1 MTSLILLSHPASYQ
15 QQNNP
20 SLLQLEARV
29 HYDLSVRHKTP
40 YTPPWY
46 RRLLFLGAVLGTG
59 AWLWRRHDP
68 QGFEAQLTQLAE
80 TGRAAVGRVVEFFT
94 SSENSQLDRV
104 AVTLQ

>member
-1 MTSLILLSHPASYQ
+1 M
-15 QQNNP
+15 
-20 SLLQLEARV
+20 LQLEARV

-68 QGFEAQLTQLAE
+68 HGFEGHLARLAE
-80 TGRAAVGRVVEFFT
+80 TGRGALSKLVEFFT
-94 SSENSQLDRV
+94 SERSLDKV